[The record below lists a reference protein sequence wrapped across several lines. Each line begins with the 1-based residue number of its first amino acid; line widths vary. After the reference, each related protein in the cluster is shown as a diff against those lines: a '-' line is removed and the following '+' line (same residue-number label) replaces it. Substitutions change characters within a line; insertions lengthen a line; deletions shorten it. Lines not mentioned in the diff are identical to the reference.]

1 MTGHRVTVKERRD
14 AIRTRSSSAQVEQ
27 FLPLGARWSLL
38 SLLGPTWDPD
48 IVGPS
53 FDIEMF
59 YYSQAPCMTNVTT
72 LPLIWRAPPSS
83 NEDK

>member
-1 MTGHRVTVKERRD
+1 MTEHRVTVKERRD

-27 FLPLGARWSLL
+27 FLPLGAHWSLL

-59 YYSQAPCMTNVTT
+59 YYSQAMHDEYDNTASVLARPT
-72 LPLIWRAPPSS
+72 LRQ
-83 NEDK
+83 